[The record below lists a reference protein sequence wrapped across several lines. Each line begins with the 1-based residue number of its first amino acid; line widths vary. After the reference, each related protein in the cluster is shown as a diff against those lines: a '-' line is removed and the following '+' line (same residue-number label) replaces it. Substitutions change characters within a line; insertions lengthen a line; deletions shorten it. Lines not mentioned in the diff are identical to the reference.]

1 MVQPHAQD
9 PSRPDTFMVG
19 ENLQYLKLCVQD
31 MHFRASGA
39 IKSIWILDIA
49 SYHHDNLSVMIIDIL
64 IVNLVSIVNS
74 LMKSDF
80 LEQNRNPFE
89 LDIAPS

>member
-1 MVQPHAQD
+1 
-9 PSRPDTFMVG
+9 
-19 ENLQYLKLCVQD
+19 
-31 MHFRASGA
+31 
-39 IKSIWILDIA
+39 
-49 SYHHDNLSVMIIDIL
+49 MIIDIL

>member
-1 MVQPHAQD
+1 MWPA
-9 PSRPDTFMVG
+9 PDHDYGLPRDEVSYGWGG
-19 ENLQYLKLCVQD
+19 ET
-31 MHFRASGA
+31 HFRASGA